1 MLGTAR
7 GRHGAIRFTPA
18 DGAGGRRA
26 IVALVSVDGQ
36 PRSRAGVTRY
46 AAPGPARPRRV
57 KHLRIRR
64 RGGSFTVSFR
74 GVRGAARYL
83 VRLDASDG
91 RHIQELIPASR
102 DSLRIRAIGYFD
114 HLRVTVSGVS
124 ASGRSG
130 PGARA
135 RG

>member
-1 MLGTAR
+1 
-7 GRHGAIRFTPA
+7 
-18 DGAGGRRA
+18 
-26 IVALVSVDGQ
+26 
-36 PRSRAGVTRY
+36 
-46 AAPGPARPRRV
+46 
-57 KHLRIRR
+57 
-64 RGGSFTVSFR
+64 VSFR